1 MNSKHQVNDMFYND
15 NKTKEWFTDIDI
27 SCVEDDMLVNEIM
40 EITLKDYSI
49 EGKDMEKMTEKDM
62 ERLRYALVEGVAIQ
76 LSHEYEDE
84 ESFEKKFGNTE
95 TLEDAVALYC
105 RYKNDEDVRYMCQK
119 WISKFPIDKEYLLSL
134 FGQTERC
141 MC

>member
-1 MNSKHQVNDMFYND
+1 MNSKHQTQEYRD
-15 NKTKEWFTDIDI
+15 NKTKERFAD
-27 SCVEDDMLVNEIM
+27 VEICCESDDLLANETAETIFR
-40 EITLKDYSI
+40 DYSI
-49 EGKDMEKMTEKDM
+49 EGKDMEKMTEKDV
-62 ERLRYALVEGVAIQ
+62 ERLRYTLIEGVAIQ

-84 ESFEKKFGNTE
+84 EDFEKKFGNTD

-105 RYKNDEDVRYMCQK
+105 RYKNDEDVRSMCQK

-134 FGQTERC
+134 FGQTEMY

>member
-84 ESFEKKFGNTE
+84 EDFEKKFGNTE

-105 RYKNDEDVRYMCQK
+105 RYKNDEDVQSMCNK
-119 WISKFPIDKEYLLSL
+119 WMLKFPNDKEYLLSL
-134 FGQTERC
+134 FRLENN
-141 MC
+141 

>member
-1 MNSKHQVNDMFYND
+1 MNSKHQTQEYRD
-15 NKTKEWFTDIDI
+15 NKTKERFAD
-27 SCVEDDMLVNEIM
+27 VEICCESDDLLANETAETI
-40 EITLKDYSI
+40 LRDYSDKI
-49 EGKDMEKMTEKDM
+49 AKTTMTEKDM

-84 ESFEKKFGNTE
+84 ESFEKKFGNTD

>member
-1 MNSKHQVNDMFYND
+1 MNSKHQTQEYRD
-15 NKTKEWFTDIDI
+15 NKTKERFAD
-27 SCVEDDMLVNEIM
+27 VEICCESDDLLANETAETI
-40 EITLKDYSI
+40 LRDYSDKI
-49 EGKDMEKMTEKDM
+49 AKTTMTEKDM
-62 ERLRYALVEGVAIQ
+62 DNLRYTLIEGVAIQ

-84 ESFEKKFGNTE
+84 EDFEEKFGNTD
-95 TLEDAVALYC
+95 TLEDAIDLYC

>member
-1 MNSKHQVNDMFYND
+1 MNSKHQTQEYRD
-15 NKTKEWFTDIDI
+15 NKTKERFAD
-27 SCVEDDMLVNEIM
+27 VEICCESDDLLANETAETI
-40 EITLKDYSI
+40 LRDYSDKI
-49 EGKDMEKMTEKDM
+49 AKTTMTEKDM
-62 ERLRYALVEGVAIQ
+62 DNLRYTLIEGVAIQ

-84 ESFEKKFGNTE
+84 EDFEKKFGNTE